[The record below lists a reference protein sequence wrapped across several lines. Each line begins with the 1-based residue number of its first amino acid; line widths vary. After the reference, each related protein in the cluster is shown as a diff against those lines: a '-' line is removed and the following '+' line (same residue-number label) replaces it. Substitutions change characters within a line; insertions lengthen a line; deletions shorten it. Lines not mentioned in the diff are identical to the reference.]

1 MAQTISYPAIL
12 TDANWQKEK
21 GIVAK
26 IVSKETGIGALMKT
40 LKTTFDG
47 VDWNKFDPYEA
58 MVATKDRTPE
68 NIAKAMAVAKTEA
81 VKLEGV
87 RKAAFALRDR
97 AKVLS
102 AEWAKSKLIPSSSRK
117 HLDAV
122 ALACENL
129 ALSCKSPDAGLFKK
143 MQDEIAANELK
154 GRQML
159 ATWIQSIK
167 SGFAAVSSDP
177 TYKTYNDKMYQKV
190 RGLGTAVGNI
200 PQYKAKWS
208 PVFGNA
214 GYSRGDYIGKDDSG
228 DVLKSKLKP
237 IMNHLATF
245 ESEL

>member
-1 MAQTISYPAIL
+1 MAFTIPYPPIL

-26 IVSKETGIGALMKT
+26 VVKKETGVGDLMKK
-40 LKTTFDG
+40 LKTEFDA
-47 VDWNKFDPYEA
+47 VDWDKFDPYTA
-58 MVATKDRTPE
+58 LPATKDRTPE
-68 NIAKAMAVAKTEA
+68 NIEKAFQVAKTEA
-81 VKLEGV
+81 PKLENI

-122 ALACENL
+122 AAACENF

-143 MQDEIAANELK
+143 MKDENAANEAK

-159 ATWIQSIK
+159 ATWITSIK
-167 SGFAAVSSDP
+167 AGFAAVSKTP
-177 TYKTYNDKMYQKV
+177 TYQTYNDKMYQKV

-214 GYSRGDYIGKDDSG
+214 GFAKGDYIGKDDSA
-228 DVLKSKLKP
+228 DVIKNKLKP
-237 IMNHLATF
+237 IMTNLAKF
-245 ESEL
+245 EAEM

>member
-1 MAQTISYPAIL
+1 MAATIPYPPIL

-26 IVSKETGIGALMKT
+26 VVKKETGIGAMMKT
-40 LKTTFDG
+40 LKATFDG

-58 MVATKDRTPE
+58 MVNTRDRTPE
-68 NIAKAMAVAKTEA
+68 NIEKAMAAAKIEA
-81 VKLEGV
+81 GKLEGV

-129 ALSCKSPDAGLFKK
+129 ALSCKSPDAGLFAKMKK
-143 MQDEIAANELK
+143 ENAENEAK

-159 ATWIQSIK
+159 TTWIASIK
-167 SGFAAVSSDP
+167 SGAAAVNSDP
-177 TYKTYNDKMYQKV
+177 TYKTYTDKMYQKV

-214 GYSRGDYIGKDDSG
+214 GYAKGDYVVQTDSG
-228 DVLKSKLKP
+228 EVLKNKIKP
-237 IMNHLATF
+237 ILAQVAKF